1 MHDTAHGRCDFID
14 VLEESVVIPQP
25 VTVVLRDG
33 VTFVDQVK
41 DVITESGADF
51 VQFQDHGRM
60 AVTRIVRARPSPM
73 VDPFGGYDAKL

>member
-1 MHDTAHGRCDFID
+1 MHESAHGRCEFID

-33 VTFVDQVK
+33 ETFIDRVRDVVTH
-41 DVITESGADF
+41 SGEDF

-60 AVTRIVRARPSPM
+60 ALARIVRATPSLLT
-73 VDPFGGYDAKL
+73 DEDSGYDAPL